1 MIVCKKSNLTNIAFR
16 AKSEVCND
24 LIICERNRHVYV
36 LKGWTTDEWKSK
48 PEVHGEQVQRA
59 KAMQALLDMIKLADF
74 VNFSAKN
81 KIPADLFLASWR
93 VFFSPGPRHGLA
105 GLRQQSK

>member
-1 MIVCKKSNLTNIAFR
+1 M
-16 AKSEVCND
+16 CND

-36 LKGWTTDEWKSK
+36 LKGWTTDKWKSK

-74 VNFSAKN
+74 VNFSSKN
-81 KIPADLFLASWR
+81 KIPADLFLASWQ
-93 VFFSPGPRHGLA
+93 VFFSPGPRH
-105 GLRQQSK
+105 